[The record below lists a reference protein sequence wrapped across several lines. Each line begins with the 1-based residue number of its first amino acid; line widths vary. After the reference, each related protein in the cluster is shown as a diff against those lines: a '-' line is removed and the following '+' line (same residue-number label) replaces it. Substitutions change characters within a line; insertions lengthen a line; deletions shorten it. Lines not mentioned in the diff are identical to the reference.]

1 MYYGLALISV
11 LPYSW
16 YVTDETKWQ
25 AVIKRDRTYDG
36 QFVFAVTSTRI
47 YCRPSCPSRRPRRE
61 NVRFFDDPAIAARSG
76 FRECRRCGGRTLVD
90 RVKDVLDAHVDS
102 GITLNALAHRVG
114 STPHHVQRTFRART
128 GVSPREYL
136 AAKRAEHFKRELRS
150 GRDVTSATYES
161 GYGSSSRLYSES
173 DARLGMTPATY
184 RRGGEGMSIHFATSR
199 TSLGVILVATTSR
212 GICAVSLGNSAQ
224 ILEEALR
231 NEFPRADIMRS
242 DDAAIRAVI
251 EDVEHGTAS
260 AAGLP
265 LDLRATAF
273 QIRVWNE
280 LRKIPRG
287 ETRTYGEIAQS
298 IGQPTAARAVA
309 RACATNRVAV
319 VVPCHRVIRN
329 DGELGGYRWGTT
341 RKKKL
346 LARERT

>member
-1 MYYGLALISV
+1 M
-11 LPYSW
+11 
-16 YVTDETKWQ
+16 TDETKWQ

-90 RVKDVLDAHVDS
+90 RVKDILDAHIDT
-102 GITLNALAHRVG
+102 GITLNALARRAG

-136 AAKRAEHFKRELRS
+136 AAKRAEHLKRELRG
-150 GRDVTSATYES
+150 GRDVTTATYEA

-184 RRGGEGMSIHFATSR
+184 RRGGEGMSIRFATAR
-199 TSLGVILVATTSR
+199 TSLGVVLVATTQR
-212 GICAVSLGNSAQ
+212 GICAISLGESAHA
-224 ILEEALR
+224 LEEALR
-231 NEFPRADIMRS
+231 IEFPYATITHCDDADIRS
-242 DDAAIRAVI
+242 VI
-251 EDVEHGTAS
+251 EQVERGTAS
-260 AAGLP
+260 TAGLS

-298 IGQPTAARAVA
+298 IGRPTAARAVA

-329 DGELGGYRWGTT
+329 DGELGGYRWGIA

-346 LARERT
+346 LAREQT

>member
-1 MYYGLALISV
+1 MHLA
-11 LPYSW
+11 YSW

-25 AVIKRDRTYDG
+25 AVIKRDHTYDG

-61 NVRFFDDPAIAARSG
+61 NVRFFDDPASATQFG

-136 AAKRAEHFKRELRS
+136 AAKRAEHLKRELRS
-150 GRDVTSATYES
+150 GRDVTAATYEA
-161 GYGSSSRLYSES
+161 GYSSSSRLYSES

-184 RRGGEGMSIHFATSR
+184 RRGGEGMSIRFATAR
-199 TSLGVILVATTSR
+199 TSLGTILVATTPR
-212 GICAVSLGNSAQ
+212 GICAVSLGDSVHA
-224 ILEEALR
+224 LEEALHY
-231 NEFPRADIMRS
+231 EFPHAMITRS
-242 DDAAIRAVI
+242 DDATIRTVI
-251 EDVEHGTAS
+251 DQVERGTAS
-260 AAGLP
+260 SAGLP

-287 ETRTYGEIAQS
+287 ETRTYSEIAQS
-298 IGQPTAARAVA
+298 IGHPKAARAVA
-309 RACATNRVAV
+309 RACATNRLAV

-329 DGELGGYRWGTT
+329 DGELGGYRWGIT

-346 LARERT
+346 LAREQAP